1 MVCDLE
7 NSNHVLFHQIN
18 ILFNEA
24 FCYSFRDKSQSCQ
37 AKEGNPFGPYWDKF
51 GIDFDQ
57 NAKYGPLAFDMDY
70 GNHKQAWVD
79 SFNAKRFPV
88 LAFTGAPGNFPVLE
102 KNVYLQKY
110 LKWSDY
116 INKRAD
122 DFLAKFKPHEND
134 KFVGI
139 HLRNGI
145 DFKQACEHT
154 RDMKS
159 SNFFA
164 SAQCLGYDRKKGQL
178 SMELCYPSESTIM
191 SQVNTT
197 KTLRSFAKHLIS
209 SSDLSL

>member
-122 DFLAKFKPHEND
+122 DFLAKFKPNEND

-209 SSDLSL
+209 SSD